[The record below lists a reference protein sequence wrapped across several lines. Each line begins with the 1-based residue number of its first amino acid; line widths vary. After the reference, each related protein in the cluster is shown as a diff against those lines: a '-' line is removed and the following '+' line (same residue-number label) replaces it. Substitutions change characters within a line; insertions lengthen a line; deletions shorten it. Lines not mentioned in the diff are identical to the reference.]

1 MKISVMIKIL
11 KIKS

>member
-1 MKISVMIKIL
+1 VYKKEKIL